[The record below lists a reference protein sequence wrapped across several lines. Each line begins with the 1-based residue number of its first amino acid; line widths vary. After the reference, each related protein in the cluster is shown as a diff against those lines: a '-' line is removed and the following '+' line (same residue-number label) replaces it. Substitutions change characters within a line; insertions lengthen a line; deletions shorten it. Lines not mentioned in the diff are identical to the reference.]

1 MKEKYHTSSH
11 SKSLIKFHFGIVVK
25 YRKPLLFGEMNDDML
40 LIVQEIGA
48 QYGSIID
55 EMQSD
60 VNHLHFLLDIPPQF
74 SALEIIHKIKQIST
88 FRIYK
93 KHRSFLKKHFW
104 KENTFWKDGSFV
116 CSTGDAST
124 ETIQKY
130 IAEQG

>member
-11 SKSLIKFHFGIVVK
+11 SKYLIKLHFVIVVK
-25 YRKPLLFGEMNDDML
+25 YRKHLLAGAINDDML
-40 LIVQEIGA
+40 QIVQDICA
-48 QYGSIID
+48 QYGYIVD

-60 VNHLHFLLDIPPQF
+60 VNHLHFLLDIPPQV
-74 SALEIIHKIKQIST
+74 SALEVIHKIKQIST

-93 KHRSFLKKHFW
+93 KHRPFLKKHFW
-104 KENTFWKDGSFV
+104 KENTFWSDGYFV

-124 ETIQKY
+124 ETIKRY

>member
-1 MKEKYHTSSH
+1 
-11 SKSLIKFHFGIVVK
+11 
-25 YRKPLLFGEMNDDML
+25 
-40 LIVQEIGA
+40 VQEICA
-48 QYGSIID
+48 QYGYIID

-60 VNHLHFLLDIPPQF
+60 VNHLHFLLDIPPPF
-74 SALEIIHKIKQIST
+74 SALEIIHKIQPIST

-104 KENTFWKDGSFV
+104 KENTFWSDAYFV

-124 ETIQKY
+124 ETIKKY